1 MDTALDADALR
12 ARLVAPN
19 GPYAALDVVES
30 TPSTNADLAAA
41 TGAADR
47 TVLIALEQTAGQG
60 RRGRSWSSPA
70 GGLYVSVLF
79 RPAGV
84 PASRL
89 PWLNLIAGL
98 ALVRVA
104 HSVGVEAALKWPND
118 LLLGPGAGKG
128 AGILSE
134 ITADGQSVVVGI
146 GLNVAKLPA
155 DVQPAPGGLAPTS
168 LEDAGA
174 SELDREELVFRL
186 LVELAGL
193 EGVWRK
199 NGGDAVESGVLEE
212 YLEHSATVGSH
223 VRVELAGGVRLEGVA
238 QRIEE
243 DGTLVVRGTD
253 GVEHGVS
260 AGDVVHLRPA

>member
-1 MDTALDADALR
+1 MTTALDAAELR
-12 ARLVAPN
+12 SRLVAPN
-19 GPYAALDVVES
+19 GPYAALDVVAS
-30 TPSTNADLAAA
+30 TASTNADLAGS
-41 TGAADR
+41 GAADR
-47 TVLIALEQTAGQG
+47 TVLIAGEQTAGQG
-60 RRGRSWSSPA
+60 RRGRSWSSPE

-84 PASRL
+84 PADRL

-98 ALVRVA
+98 ALLRVA
-104 HSVGVEAALKWPND
+104 QSVGVEASLKWPND
-118 LLLGPGAGKG
+118 LLLGASAGKG

-134 ITADGQSVVVGI
+134 ITADGSVVVGI

-155 DVQPAPGGLAPTS
+155 DVEPAPGGLAPTS
-168 LEDAGA
+168 LEDLGA
-174 SELDREELVFRL
+174 AELDRGELAFRL

-212 YLEHSATVGSH
+212 YAEHSSTVGRR
-223 VRVELAGGVRLEGVA
+223 VRVELAGGVELLGVA
-238 QRIEE
+238 QRIEP
-243 DGTLVVRGTD
+243 DGTLTVRGDD
-253 GVEHGVS
+253 GEDHGVS

>member
-1 MDTALDADALR
+1 MTTALDAEELR
-12 ARLVAPN
+12 SRLVAPN
-19 GPYAALDVVES
+19 GPYAVLDVVES
-30 TPSTNADLAAA
+30 TASTNADLASSN
-41 TGAADR
+41 AADR

-60 RRGRSWSSPA
+60 RRGRSWASPA

-79 RPAGV
+79 RPDVA
-84 PASRL
+84 PAKL

-104 HSVGVEAALKWPND
+104 QSVGVEATLKWPND
-118 LLLGPGAGKG
+118 LLLGAEPGKG

-134 ITADGQSVVVGI
+134 ITADGAVVVGM
-146 GLNVAKLPA
+146 GLNVAKLP
-155 DVQPAPGGLAPTS
+155 DGVEPAPGGLAPTS
-168 LEDAGA
+168 LEDLGA
-174 SELDREELVFRL
+174 AELDRGELAFRL

-212 YLEHSATVGSH
+212 YQEHSSTLGQN
-223 VRVELAGGVRLEGVA
+223 VRVELSGGVHIEGTA
-238 QRIEE
+238 QRIEP

-253 GVEHGVS
+253 GVDHGVS

>member
-19 GPYAALDVVES
+19 GPYAALDVVQ
-30 TPSTNADLAAA
+30 TTASTNADLAGS
-41 TGAADR
+41 GAADR

-60 RRGRSWSSPA
+60 RRGRSWSSPE
-70 GGLYVSVLF
+70 GGLYLSVLF
-79 RPAGV
+79 RPSGV
-84 PASRL
+84 PAARL

-98 ALVRVA
+98 ALARVA
-104 HSVGVEAALKWPND
+104 QSVGVEASLKWPND
-118 LLLGPGAGKG
+118 LLLGAAAGKG

-134 ITADGQSVVVGI
+134 ITADGSVVVGI
-146 GLNVAKLPA
+146 GLNVAKLPT

-168 LEDAGA
+168 LEDLGA
-174 SELDREELVFRL
+174 TETDRGELAFRL
-186 LVELAGL
+186 LVELAQL

-212 YLEHSATVGSH
+212 YVEHSSTVGRR
-223 VRVELAGGVRLEGVA
+223 VRVELSGGLELLGVA
-238 QRIEE
+238 QRIEP
-243 DGTLVVRGTD
+243 DGTLTVRGDD
-253 GVEHGVS
+253 GQDHGVS

>member
-1 MDTALDADALR
+1 MTTALDADALR
-12 ARLVAPN
+12 SRLVAPN

-30 TPSTNADLAAA
+30 TPSTNADLSAA

-60 RRGRSWSSPA
+60 RRGRGWSSPV

-84 PASRL
+84 SPARL

-104 HSVGVEAALKWPND
+104 ASVGVDASLKWPND
-118 LLLGPGAGKG
+118 LLLGGGKG

-134 ITADGQSVVVGI
+134 ITADGAVVVGM
-146 GLNVAKLPA
+146 GLNVAKLPS

-174 SELDREELVFRL
+174 AELDHEELAFRL

-199 NGGDAVESGVLEE
+199 NDGDAVESGLLEE
-212 YLEHSATVGSH
+212 YLEHSATVGSR
-223 VRVELAGGVRLEGVA
+223 VRVELSGGAALEGVA
-238 QRIEE
+238 QRVEA
-243 DGTLVVRGTD
+243 DGTLTVRGDD

-260 AGDVVHLRPA
+260 AGDVVHLRSA

>member
-1 MDTALDADALR
+1 MTTALDAEELR
-12 ARLVAPN
+12 SRLVAPN
-19 GPYAALDVVES
+19 GPYAALDVVAS
-30 TPSTNADLAAA
+30 TPSTNADLASSS
-41 TGAADR
+41 AADR

-60 RRGRSWSSPA
+60 RRGRSWSSPE
-70 GGLYVSVLF
+70 GGLYLSVLF

-84 PASRL
+84 PAARL

-104 HSVGVEAALKWPND
+104 QSAGVEASLKWPND
-118 LLLGPGAGKG
+118 LLLGGGKG

-134 ITADGQSVVVGI
+134 ITADGSVVVGI

-168 LEDAGA
+168 LEDQGA
-174 SELDREELVFRL
+174 DLDRGELAFRL

-199 NGGDAVESGVLEE
+199 NGGDAEESGVLEE
-212 YLEHSATVGSH
+212 YVEHSSTIGQR
-223 VRVELAGGVRLEGVA
+223 VRVELAGGLELLGVA
-238 QRIEE
+238 QRIEP
-243 DGTLVVRGTD
+243 DGTLTVRGDD
-253 GVEHGVS
+253 GQDHGVS

>member
-1 MDTALDADALR
+1 MTTALADALR
-12 ARLVAPN
+12 AKLVAPN

-41 TGAADR
+41 SDAADR

-60 RRGRSWSSPA
+60 RRGRSWSSPV

-84 PASRL
+84 SPAKL

-104 HSVGVEAALKWPND
+104 QSVGVEAALKWPND
-118 LLLGPGAGKG
+118 LLLGSSAGKG

-134 ITADGQSVVVGI
+134 ITADGAVVVGI

-155 DVQPAPGGLAPTS
+155 GVEPAPGGLAPTS
-168 LEDAGA
+168 LEDQGA
-174 SELDREELVFRL
+174 AELDREELAFRL

-212 YLEHSATVGSH
+212 YLEHSATVGSR
-223 VRVELAGGVRLEGVA
+223 VRVELSGGVQLEGVA
-238 QRIEE
+238 QRIEP
-243 DGTLVVRGTD
+243 DGTLTVRAAD
-253 GVEHGVS
+253 GLEHGVS

>member
-1 MDTALDADALR
+1 MDTAFDADALR
-12 ARLVAPN
+12 ARLVAPH
-19 GPYAALDVVES
+19 GPYAALDVVETTS
-30 TPSTNADLAAA
+30 STNADLAAA
-41 TGAADR
+41 SDVADR

-84 PASRL
+84 PAARL

-104 HSVGVEAALKWPND
+104 QSVGVEASLKWPND
-118 LLLGPGAGKG
+118 LLLGAAAGKG

-134 ITADGQSVVVGI
+134 ITADGSVVVGI
-146 GLNVAKLPA
+146 GLNVAKLPS

-168 LEDAGA
+168 LEDLGA
-174 SELDREELVFRL
+174 SELDRGELAFRL

-199 NGGDAVESGVLEE
+199 NGGDAAESGVLEE
-212 YLEHSATVGSH
+212 YQEHSATVGKR
-223 VRVELAGGVRLEGVA
+223 VRVELSGGVELVGVA
-238 QRIEE
+238 QRIEA

-253 GVEHGVS
+253 GVDHGVS

>member
-1 MDTALDADALR
+1 MTTALDAEELR
-12 ARLVAPN
+12 SRLVAPN
-19 GPYAALDVVES
+19 GPYAALDVVE
-30 TPSTNADLAAA
+30 TTASTNADLAGS
-41 TGAADR
+41 GAADR
-47 TVLIALEQTAGQG
+47 TVLIALEQSAGQG
-60 RRGRSWSSPA
+60 RRGRSWSSPE

-84 PASRL
+84 PAAKL

-104 HSVGVEAALKWPND
+104 QSVDVEATLKWPND
-118 LLLGPGAGKG
+118 LLLGPDGGKG

-134 ITADGQSVVVGI
+134 ITADGAVVVGI

-155 DVQPAPGGLAPTS
+155 DVEPAPGGLAPTS
-168 LEDAGA
+168 LEDLGA
-174 SELDREELVFRL
+174 AELDRGELAFRL

-212 YLEHSATVGSH
+212 YEEHSSTVGAQ
-223 VRVELAGGVRLEGVA
+223 VRVELSDGVQLLGVA
-238 QRIEE
+238 QRIET
-243 DGTLVVRGTD
+243 DGTLVVRGAD
-253 GVEHGVS
+253 GADHGVS

>member
-1 MDTALDADALR
+1 MTSALDAAELR
-12 ARLVAPN
+12 SRLVAPN
-19 GPYAALDVVES
+19 GPYAALDVVA
-30 TPSTNADLAAA
+30 TTQSTNADLAATSA
-41 TGAADR
+41 VDR

-60 RRGRSWSSPA
+60 RRGRSWSSPE

-84 PASRL
+84 PADRL

-104 HSVGVEAALKWPND
+104 QSVGVEASLKWPND
-118 LLLGPGAGKG
+118 LLLGASAGKG

-134 ITADGQSVVVGI
+134 ITADGSVVVGI

-155 DVQPAPGGLAPTS
+155 DVEPAPGGLAPTS
-168 LEDAGA
+168 LEDLDAT
-174 SELDREELVFRL
+174 ELDRGELAFRL

-199 NGGDAVESGVLEE
+199 NGGDADESGVLEE
-212 YLEHSATVGSH
+212 YVEHSSTVGQR
-223 VRVELAGGVRLEGVA
+223 VRVELAGGVELSGVA
-238 QRIEE
+238 QRIEP
-243 DGTLVVRGTD
+243 DGTLAVRGDD
-253 GVEHGVS
+253 GREHGVS

>member
-19 GPYAALDVVES
+19 GPYAGLDVVES
-30 TPSTNADLAAA
+30 TQSTNTDLAAA
-41 TGAADR
+41 ADAADR
-47 TVLIALEQTAGQG
+47 TVLIALEQTAGLG
-60 RRGRSWSSPA
+60 RRGRTWSSPP

-84 PASRL
+84 PPEQR

-104 HSVGVEAALKWPND
+104 HSVGVEASLKWPND
-118 LLLGPGAGKG
+118 LLLGAKAEKG

-134 ITADGQSVVVGI
+134 IVGDAVVVGI
-146 GLNVAKLPA
+146 GLNVAKLPV

-168 LEDAGA
+168 LADVGA
-174 SELDREELVFRL
+174 DELDRGELAFRL
-186 LVELAGL
+186 LVELAQL

-199 NGGDAVESGVLEE
+199 NGGDADESGLLEE
-212 YLEHSATVGSH
+212 YREHSATIGER
-223 VRVELAGGVRLEGVA
+223 VRVELAGGMQLLGVA
-238 QRIEE
+238 HGIEA

-253 GVEHGVS
+253 GVDHGVS
-260 AGDVVHLRPA
+260 AGDVVHLRSA